1 MYVYGLIKMAT
12 YEETKEAL
20 EGAIKKWELIYANA
34 GADEGTD
41 NCPLCELFNYG
52 ECTGCPVDYVTNKG
66 CLGGPYLDWF
76 GHHSHSHDSTK
87 DSLTIECTRCTEIAL
102 NMINYLKS
110 LHPVVD
116 EMFDKND
123 KRKVRP
129 DTSDIPE
136 F

>member
-1 MYVYGLIKMAT
+1 MT
-12 YEETKEAL
+12 PYEETKEAL

-34 GADEGTD
+34 GADEGID
-41 NCPLCELFNYG
+41 NCPLCELFNYD

-66 CLGGPYLDWF
+66 CLDGPYLHWYL
-76 GHHSHSHDSTK
+76 HHRDRHNSTK
-87 DSLTIECTRCTEIAL
+87 NSLTIECTRCTEIAL

-110 LHPVVD
+110 LRPVVD
-116 EMFDKND
+116 EMFEKTD

-129 DTSDIPE
+129 DTSDVLD

>member
-1 MYVYGLIKMAT
+1 MAT

-34 GADEGTD
+34 GTDEGTD
-41 NCPLCELFNYG
+41 NCPLCELFND
-52 ECTGCPVDYVTNKG
+52 ECTGCHRYRHN
-66 CLGGPYLDWF
+66 
-76 GHHSHSHDSTK
+76 STK
-87 DSLTIECTRCTEIAL
+87 NSLTIECTRCTEIAL

-116 EMFDKND
+116 EMFDKTD
-123 KRKVRP
+123 KRKVWP

>member
-1 MYVYGLIKMAT
+1 MAT

-34 GADEGTD
+34 GTDEGID

-66 CLGGPYLDWF
+66 CLSGPYSDWYL
-76 GHHSHSHDSTK
+76 HHRYIHNSTK
-87 DSLTIECTRCTEIAL
+87 NSLTIECTRCTEIAL
-102 NMINYLKS
+102 NMINYLKFLRS
-110 LHPVVD
+110 VVD
-116 EMFDKND
+116 EMFDKTD
-123 KRKVRP
+123 KRKVWP

>member
-1 MYVYGLIKMAT
+1 MEMIKMAT

-34 GADEGTD
+34 GTDEGTD

-52 ECTGCPVDYVTNKG
+52 ECTGCPVDYVTNEG
-66 CLGGPYLDWF
+66 CSGGPYSDWYW
-76 GHHSHSHDSTK
+76 HHRYSHDSTK
-87 DSLTIECTRCTEIAL
+87 HPLTIECAKCTEIAL
-102 NMINYLKS
+102 DMINYLKS
-110 LHPVVD
+110 LRPVVD

>member
-1 MYVYGLIKMAT
+1 MEMNKMAT

-34 GADEGTD
+34 GADEGID

-66 CLGGPYLDWF
+66 CLSGPYSDWYL
-76 GHHSHSHDSTK
+76 HHRYIHNSTK
-87 DSLTIECTRCTEIAL
+87 NSLTIECTRCTEIAL

-116 EMFDKND
+116 EMFDKTD

-129 DTSDIPE
+129 DTSDVLD

>member
-1 MYVYGLIKMAT
+1 MAT

-34 GADEGTD
+34 GTDEGID
-41 NCPLCELFNYG
+41 NCPLCELFNAG

-66 CLGGPYLDWF
+66 CLGGPYLHWYS
-76 GHHSHSHDSTK
+76 HHRCIHNSTK
-87 DSLTIECTRCTEIAL
+87 NSLTIECTRCTEIAL

-129 DTSDIPE
+129 DTSDVLD

>member
-1 MYVYGLIKMAT
+1 MAT

-34 GADEGTD
+34 GTDEGID

-66 CLGGPYLDWF
+66 CLSGPYSDWYL
-76 GHHSHSHDSTK
+76 HHRYIHNSTK
-87 DSLTIECTRCTEIAL
+87 NSLTIECTRCTEIAL

-116 EMFDKND
+116 EMFEKTD
-123 KRKVRP
+123 KRKVWP